1 MDDIAGCGRR
11 CRSFRL
17 ETTTNLRLSSS
28 DQMVDFACKVGEY
41 RDYTD
46 KLLPVKLM
54 REWTSLFVTGQPL
67 YDAAPQTNNEGD
79 VLPSPDQVL
88 LEDRLRCVRQRQK

>member
-1 MDDIAGCGRR
+1 M
-11 CRSFRL
+11 L
-17 ETTTNLRLSSS
+17 
-28 DQMVDFACKVGEY
+28 DFACKVGEY

-54 REWTSLFVTGQPL
+54 REWTSLFITGQPL
-67 YDAAPQTNNEGD
+67 YDAPAITNNDGD

-88 LEDRLRCVRQRQK
+88 LEDRLRWA